1 MYWYLWSCAAFLAA
15 SNCLELGWF
24 GTGGEGFAGWNVCER
39 DRQRHPSLEH
49 NAVQSGVLTRSLH
62 RSTYSRTDLS
72 VLKATKDFWSLRDLR
87 SHYSFTPD
95 SFFHFYSWL
104 HMTHLVFWF
113 VVISSRPYSTFMLC
127 PLTWTFISALVSV
140 IIVCHVTSPPAALFP
155 LVIMISLTVVKLELP
170 VNLPVAI
177 FKRLHYNTHN
187 AIHSTS
193 VIPVLGANCNSSLF
207 LLPGPQCWLNPGCD
221 ALKALMQSTEQ
232 FL

>member
-1 MYWYLWSCAAFLAA
+1 MLYSPGCWHEACTDPLTAAQTSQRWKPQRTSDRCVIYAHTTHLLQTASFISILGFTWHTWFSDLLWS
-15 SNCLELGWF
+15 
-24 GTGGEGFAGWNVCER
+24 V
-39 DRQRHPSLEH
+39 P
-49 NAVQSGVLTRSLH
+49 VLT
-62 RSTYSRTDLS
+62 
-72 VLKATKDFWSLRDLR
+72 V
-87 SHYSFTPD
+87 P
-95 SFFHFYSWL
+95 
-104 HMTHLVFWF
+104 
-113 VVISSRPYSTFMLC
+113 LC
-127 PLTWTFISALVSV
+127 SALLTWTFISALVSV